1 MFPIGS
7 NCSATLLK
15 DWVSITNS
23 KTLAACDLLEGENAA
38 EIMP

>member
-15 DWVSITNS
+15 NWVSIRNS
-23 KTLAACDLLEGENAA
+23 ETTVACDLLEGENAA